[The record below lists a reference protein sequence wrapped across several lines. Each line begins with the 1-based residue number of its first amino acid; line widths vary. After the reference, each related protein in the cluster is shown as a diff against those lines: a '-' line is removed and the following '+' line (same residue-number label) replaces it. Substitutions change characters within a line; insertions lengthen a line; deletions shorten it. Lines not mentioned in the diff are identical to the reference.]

1 MDEHP
6 GDSLGKRFL
15 TFWGSILAI
24 LAFGILVYIV
34 KSLFGPSSGDELDG
48 GLAQNRLGKKSLVDK
63 EQAAEI
69 EKYAFDKAKQV
80 VAMPPAELTAYA
92 ASVLSK
98 QKETKSKV
106 AVPGAVPPPAPP
118 AAPPDSGKSTAPT
131 ASGDAVSLTL
141 GVLPGVMQF
150 DKKELEAPAGAK
162 VALTFQNAACP
173 LLHNFI
179 LLKPGTKDKVGAL
192 ADASA
197 ASPNAVAE
205 LYIPASPDILAKSTK
220 LVGLGQSDLI
230 NFTAPTAPGE
240 YPYICTF
247 PGHWRLMFGVLK
259 IK

>member
-15 TFWGSILAI
+15 TFWGSILAV
-24 LAFGILVYIV
+24 LAFGILVYAV

-48 GLAQNRLGKKSLVDK
+48 GLAQNRLQKKSLVDK
-63 EQAAEI
+63 EQAAEL
-69 EKYAFDKAKQV
+69 EKYAFDKAKKT
-80 VAMPPAELTAYA
+80 VAMPPSELAAYA

-98 QKETKSKV
+98 QKETKSKI

-118 AAPPDSGKSTAPT
+118 LASTPDAAKSTVPA
-131 ASGDAVSLTL
+131 AGDSVSLTL
-141 GVLPGVMQF
+141 GVIPAVMQF

-173 LLHNFI
+173 LLHNFV

-197 ASPNAVAE
+197 ANPNAAAE
-205 LYIPASPDILAKSTK
+205 LFIPASPDILAKSTK

-230 NFTAPTAPGE
+230 NFTAPTTPGD